1 MAATTKAYI
10 VYYRVSTQKQGRS
23 GLGLEAQKAA
33 VLQYLRIRGGLIRA
47 EYTEVETGK
56 RADRPEL
63 LKAIAHARRSKAT
76 LIVAKLDRLARNAA
90 FLLTLRDSGLPL
102 VFCDLPDAN
111 ELTIGIMA
119 VVAQA
124 EAKATSERTKV
135 ALAAYKARGGKLGS
149 RDPRCRSLSP
159 AAWAKGQAAGTKAV
173 KEMAREAYRDLV
185 PLMQKL
191 REEGLSLKA
200 VAQQLNIQ
208 GHTTRGDKPWNAVQ
222 VKRVLDRAAGS
233 SQ

>member
-1 MAATTKAYI
+1 MIVTTKAYI

-33 VLQYLRIRGGLIRA
+33 VLQYLRVRGGIIRA

-124 EAKATSERTKV
+124 EAKATSERTKA

-149 RDPRCRSLSP
+149 HDPRCRSLSP
-159 AAWAKGQAAGTKAV
+159 ATWAKGQVLGTAAV
-173 KEMAREAYRDLV
+173 KERAREAYGDLV
-185 PLMQKL
+185 PVMRKL
-191 REEGLSLKA
+191 REEGLSLNA
-200 VAQQLNIQ
+200 VAQRLDSQ

-222 VKRVLDRAAGS
+222 VKRVLDRMA
-233 SQ
+233 